1 MRGREVFVGGMT
13 GGIEGRD
20 RGLKGGNPV
29 PSQGCQ
35 AIPPPPQLTC
45 HGVRGVPQV
54 DLEHEGARRLLG
66 QGDVNALVKAPTDG
80 LRADHQVS
88 GETLGKRMALHKEGA
103 DPRQIYTTA
112 GLVAPPSRCYK
123 RLYPMTHL
131 KCNTTHLI

>member
-20 RGLKGGNPV
+20 RGGKGGTQSPAKDAR
-29 PSQGCQ
+29 PS
-35 AIPPPPQLTC
+35 PPQLTC
-45 HGVRGVPQV
+45 HGVGCVPQV

-103 DPRQIYTTA
+103 DPQQIYTTA